1 MYVRDGDVIRER
13 AQADDVGEEAW
24 NVDVVTLGLK
34 SMAVRAPN
42 WLFCCTAKM
51 LLIWLWM
58 ALIGIDGS
66 KMTTLGPKLG
76 LLEPPVVTESA
87 ALCEPA
93 PGVHGDDR
101 EGVGGGGRAGD
112 ERGRWGG
119 HLHAVGTLGSW

>member
-13 AQADDVGEEAW
+13 AQADDVGEESDRM
-24 NVDVVTLGLK
+24 NRRCRRSGLK
-34 SMAVRAPN
+34 SMAVRGAPN

-76 LLEPPVVTESA
+76 LLEPPVVVTESA
-87 ALCEPA
+87 ALMAARRSSRRRP
-93 PGVHGDDR
+93 
-101 EGVGGGGRAGD
+101 
-112 ERGRWGG
+112 
-119 HLHAVGTLGSW
+119 